1 MGSILVKLNELQL
14 IFILIGV
21 ITGYQISF
29 YFINQFRKIKSEHL
43 GLNKL
48 LLAYGVFFI
57 LGLTGIFI
65 RNINHYY
72 IGDSYQTEIFFK
84 ITNLIFIS
92 SIMGFLG
99 LISSQN
105 FSLIVKPR
113 ITKAFCLL
121 LVIPFISIFFFQT
134 GSSISNLIMGVSVIG
149 MFYMLYFQFKLIKLS
164 VGIIKK
170 RLILILIGMLLILG
184 SFLVGGELS
193 RNIVLQENQELVI
206 FFTSLLVIITF
217 FIVFLGI
224 YKFPTF
230 LEFDWK
236 KNLVKLFI
244 IDREVVRGIYSYD
257 FSKDS
262 VNMKQTP
269 DEKLLSEDKDKV
281 LSVGIIGI
289 NEMISTF
296 TSTEEK
302 KIESISQGTNQ
313 IIFTYGDNPN
323 NFIIYALLIKEDMD
337 SLRYFLET
345 IKSQFQGFFK
355 GLLQDIIS
363 IRGNEEEIFST
374 FDIVLKSLIR

>member
-170 RLILILIGMLLILG
+170 RLILIFIGMLLILG

-262 VNMKQTP
+262 INMKQTP